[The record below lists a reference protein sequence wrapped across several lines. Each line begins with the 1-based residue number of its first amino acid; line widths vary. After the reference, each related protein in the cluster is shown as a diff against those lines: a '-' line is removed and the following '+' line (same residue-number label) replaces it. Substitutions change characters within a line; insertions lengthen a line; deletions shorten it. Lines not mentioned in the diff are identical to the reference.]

1 MIIESRRPW
10 VEQLFV
16 AVIILIIFVFMAFAL
31 FDSGEATYAKA
42 RLLFA
47 MIVLLITYREIGT
60 FKVTKPRVKLS
71 ASLKLW
77 LVIIGIILIMMALQ
91 ERLPLRIL
99 LNLNSTNLAENTMF
113 ALAAGIFEESLTR
126 GLFFSIFLQNM
137 QYRSRSLKFTR
148 SAIYSALIFGSLHLM
163 NLRSGN
169 SAAIFQ
175 QIFYAFALGIM
186 LAVIRVTT
194 NTLFWGIGLHF
205 LMDWQ
210 PGIASP
216 LSATTSWLP
225 ILLIFGGMLVVGIV
239 YLVKFDREY
248 EKQNQLAK
256 S

>member
-1 MIIESRRPW
+1 MIIESRRSW

-16 AVIILIIFVFMAFAL
+16 AIIILIIFVFMAFAL
-31 FDSGEATYAKA
+31 FDSGEVTYAKA
-42 RLLFA
+42 RLLFSL
-47 MIVLLITYREIGT
+47 IVLFIIYREVGT

-71 ASLKLW
+71 TNLKLW
-77 LVIIGIILIMMALQ
+77 FMIIGISLIVMAWQ
-91 ERLPLRIL
+91 EQLPSRIL
-99 LNLNSTNLAENTMF
+99 LNLNSTTLAENTMF

-148 SAIYSALIFGSLHLM
+148 SALYSALIFGSLHLM

-169 SAAIFQ
+169 SGAIIQ
-175 QIFYAFALGIM
+175 QIFYAFALGVV
-186 LAVIRVTT
+186 LAAIRVTT

-210 PGIASP
+210 PGIASTP
-216 LSATTSWLP
+216 SVATSWLP
-225 ILLIFGGMLVVGIV
+225 VLLIFGSMLVIGIV
-239 YLVKFDREY
+239 YLVKFDHAY
-248 EKQNQLAK
+248 EKQSRLTI